1 MRCISNF
8 RKYFAGST
16 DLRGAEYMT
25 NEIMRTETF
34 IYTSGR
40 VFWEVERTT
49 RFLIILAFQNL
60 PSRWTNMLF
69 WLATFSVP
77 SSLSLLTVPIL
88 TPSLIACN
96 LLIFSSRFSPY
107 STRGS
112 SSPSGRNASATRD
125 WPTQPTPRTTRDAMA
140 FSFSQLLSFHTL
152 YITQNIFK

>member
-60 PSRWTNMLF
+60 PSR
-69 WLATFSVP
+69 
-77 SSLSLLTVPIL
+77 
-88 TPSLIACN
+88 
-96 LLIFSSRFSPY
+96 
-107 STRGS
+107 
-112 SSPSGRNASATRD
+112 
-125 WPTQPTPRTTRDAMA
+125 
-140 FSFSQLLSFHTL
+140 
-152 YITQNIFK
+152 